1 MADNTQQ
8 TRGPTRLW
16 RLASVRSVRKELS
29 AIYRE
34 ARFGKLDWQSA
45 ARAAMVLQ
53 IMAKMIEQDD
63 IEARIAKLEEA
74 AAVPDEQATYTVRRS
89 RLEVVQ

>member
-1 MADNTQQ
+1 
-8 TRGPTRLW
+8 
-16 RLASVRSVRKELS
+16 
-29 AIYRE
+29 
-34 ARFGKLDWQSA
+34 
-45 ARAAMVLQ
+45 MVLQ